1 MHRPVSI
8 FSLLAFC
15 VAFTAVPARA
25 QSVSLTTIAAQ
36 DGYVFRW
43 LSTERSVSLYQ
54 PGLVVVLRP
63 GETLYEVN
71 DHVEY
76 ADVAPKAVQ
85 ADLLVSPLLASR
97 LGRLAAQVKPRYT
110 PFSQVYHATGSGRFD
125 LEARAADGIA
135 SIVVNGQA
143 PSSAPVT
150 VTLMA
155 DISADLPTIVVS
167 RHDVQPD
174 AQGRFGAILP
184 LAPDFARGTVLRVVA
199 TSVSGGT
206 PAEAKVVI
214 GQPNAGIAPTFWDQ
228 FPKDPR

>member
-15 VAFTAVPARA
+15 IAFSAPASAA
-25 QSVSLTTIAAQ
+25 QSVSLNSIAAQ
-36 DGYVFRW
+36 DGFVFRW

-71 DHVEY
+71 DHVEF
-76 ADVAPKAVQ
+76 ADVAPRAVQ
-85 ADLLVSPLLASR
+85 GDLLVSPSLASR
-97 LGRLAAQVKPRYT
+97 LGRLAAEVKPRYA
-110 PFSQVYHATGSGRFD
+110 PFAQTYHSTGSGRFD
-125 LEARAADGIA
+125 LEARAADGSA
-135 SIVVNGQA
+135 AIVVNGQA

-155 DISADLPTIVVS
+155 DISQDLPTIVVS

-174 AQGRFGAILP
+174 AQGRFGVILP
-184 LAPDFARGTVLRVVA
+184 HAPDFARGTVLRVVA
-199 TSVSGGT
+199 TSVAGGT
-206 PAEAKVVI
+206 PASAKVII
-214 GQPNAGIAPTFWDQ
+214 GQPNPGIAPSFWDE

>member
-1 MHRPVSI
+1 MHRQVSI

-15 VAFTAVPARA
+15 AAFTALPARA
-25 QSVSLTTIAAQ
+25 QSVSLTAIAAQ
-36 DGYVFRW
+36 NGYVFRW
-43 LSTERSVSLYQ
+43 LSTERSVSLFQ

-85 ADLLVSPLLASR
+85 GDLLVSPSLASR

-110 PFSQVYHATGSGRFD
+110 PFSQAYHATGSGRFD
-125 LEARAADGIA
+125 LEARPADGTA
-135 SIVVNGQA
+135 AIVVNGQA

-214 GQPNAGIAPTFWDQ
+214 GRPNAGIAPTFWDE